1 MKTPEQ
7 IEICTRIDP
16 GICGFPCRIRAR
28 KIDSRAV
35 AVEIGDTECGQIRR
49 LADGIRTVSMRDLF
63 APLTRNPVYMAAQ
76 QAGCH
81 ASCVVPAGI
90 LKTVEVAMEMALA
103 RPVCITFEACDGG
116 KQ

>member
-7 IEICTRIDP
+7 NEICTRIDP
-16 GICGFPCRIRAR
+16 GICGFPCRISAR
-28 KIDSRAV
+28 KIGSRTV

-49 LADGIRTVSMRDLF
+49 LADQIKTVSMQDLF
-63 APLTRNPVYMAAQ
+63 APLTRNPVYTAAQ
-76 QAGCH
+76 KAGCH

-103 RPVCITFEACDGG
+103 RPVSISFEVCDGG
-116 KQ
+116 KK